1 MIEDVMC
8 LEPLDELIML
18 TLLWTLGQNDP
29 CSLYIYIKNRIFFHI
44 TAFKMSFTPISNK
57 IDYLTTYSELW
68 TFYSI
73 SPHLWYSYQ
82 FDLPTTGW
90 WYVNEDCYYFIIIK
104 YY

>member
-1 MIEDVMC
+1 MWQFVTYTKKVLMPWTGRNSARILSLPMIEDVMC

-73 SPHLWYSYQ
+73 SPHL
-82 FDLPTTGW
+82 
-90 WYVNEDCYYFIIIK
+90 
-104 YY
+104 